1 MAVVRRTENM
11 NTQPSS
17 RTPEGDDNLCPVCGH
32 DVRIDPTR
40 PPGDAP
46 CPHCGTL
53 LWFSEHSADSLETQ
67 RAAVLWN
74 RANAAIV
81 QQRIGVAIRLLRK
94 AVSLDPNNEQFASTL
109 NDLQNRERDLRPRG
123 RRRGR
128 PRRHV
133 S

>member
-1 MAVVRRTENM
+1 M

-17 RTPEGDDNLCPVCGH
+17 RTPEGNDNDCPVCGH
-32 DVRIDPTR
+32 GVRIDPTE

-53 LWFSEHSADSLETQ
+53 LWFSGRSVDSLETQ
-67 RAAVLWN
+67 RAAVLWD
-74 RANAAIV
+74 RANTAIA
-81 QQRIGVAIRLLRK
+81 QERMGVAIRLLRK
-94 AVSLDPNNEQFASTL
+94 AVSLDPNNEQFKSTL
-109 NDLQNRERDLRPRG
+109 SDLQNRERDLHCRG

-128 PRRHV
+128 LRRQV